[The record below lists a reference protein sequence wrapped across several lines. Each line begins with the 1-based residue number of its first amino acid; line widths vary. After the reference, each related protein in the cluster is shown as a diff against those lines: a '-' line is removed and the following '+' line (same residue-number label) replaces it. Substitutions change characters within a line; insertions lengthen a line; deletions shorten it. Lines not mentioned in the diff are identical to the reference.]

1 MSSDTADLRSR
12 ASAALVSPPVNPL
25 PLVSVVIPAF
35 NPRFFQRALMGAL
48 GQVYAHLEVIVCDD
62 SPGDEIQRM
71 VEAAAQTTHVPLRY
85 VRNPRRLGFVGN
97 LKECLAQASGDYIKF
112 LCDDDQ
118 LFALAVQL
126 QAQQLSQHA
135 DANLVLSQRLFWD
148 ADDIQL
154 PERMENSALSPG
166 SAVYKGDDLLAI
178 FESFPLNFLGGL
190 SSSMFR
196 RKDVLELLPA
206 LTQPDHCFTAT
217 LDLALYICLMRRGNV
232 VVLNNVLS
240 VERLHP
246 ERISRQQAMKDAT
259 EQERG
264 WLVQMLTARSGEQAP
279 AKGWVRYQPLT
290 DEELAGGPALPRRWQ
305 EFCLGRSL
313 GVKHST
319 QQWWVGVTSES
330 FAELYSHWL
339 SCRTLTAL
347 QQAQLPN
354 TLSQWPYRPKI
365 VAVVIDKE
373 GSRAGLELTLS
384 SLDEQLYPAELVLV
398 LSRHCTEA
406 RLEERIFT
414 LPLQDDPY
422 TQLNALLP
430 QLDGAQWC
438 YLLQAGDRL
447 TAPALLMLAERI
459 AMNDT
464 LQCVYSD
471 EGALREGESA
481 EPVFKP
487 DFNLDLMRSYPY
499 VGRALAFSRAA
510 LQVVG
515 GFDAQFGELA
525 PHDALWR
532 LFERSGDT
540 AIGHVSEL
548 MLESSLSLP
557 KWLASPE
564 VLEQNLKVT
573 EAHLNRC
580 GIAHA
585 IHAGEKLALLNRI
598 EYLHPQQPLVSIL
611 LIVKDQLPALQRCV
625 ETLLEKTAYTRYEI
639 LIVDNGSQTPDAR
652 AWLEAME
659 QLDPTLLRV
668 LRCPQGDGDVTLY
681 NEAASAARGEYLL
694 LLNPYAMITHGDW
707 LGELVS
713 QAQRPEVGVVGA
725 KLFGS
730 DGQVLHAGLILGLH
744 GPAGVPFYGEGLN
757 ASGYLQRLQVV
768 SDLSAVG
775 ADCLMV
781 RTALYAELG
790 GLNDQQYGKDLS
802 HVDLCLR
809 VRQTGH
815 LVVWTPHALL
825 AIGAQPVAVRNVEQQ
840 AQRVQEQERFY
851 LRWLPLIARDPA
863 YNPNL
868 ALSSLGGGSFNL
880 EAGLI
885 SGWSPFATARLP
897 RILALPINDSAI
909 GHYRVTQPLIELQAA
924 GRAEGTI
931 HYNTPSIIEVERQ
944 SPDIIVFQGR
954 YSKARIEEIERFKKY
969 SNARRIFEL
978 DDYIIHVPTKNTHSR
993 GMPDHHEMER
1003 LVSDGIR
1010 LCDRVVVSTQPLADA
1025 LSSMHH
1031 DIRVVPNMLAPEW
1044 WSGLR
1049 SHRRTTAKPRVGWGG
1064 GTSHSGDLEIIA
1076 EVVRT
1081 LADEVDWVFFG
1092 MCPDALRPF
1101 VHEFHPVIDL
1111 KLYPARLASLNLDL
1125 ALAPLEH
1132 HIFNDCK
1139 SNLRLLEYGA
1149 CGYPVICTDTL
1160 AYRGYLPCTRIY
1172 TNSTEEWLDAIRSH
1186 LADPDASYRKGDALR
1201 ETVLRDYMLRD
1212 DNLQHW
1218 VNGWLAD

>member
-1 MSSDTADLRSR
+1 
-12 ASAALVSPPVNPL
+12 VNPV
-25 PLVSVVIPAF
+25 PLVSIVIPAF
-35 NPRFFQRALMGAL
+35 NPRFFQRALKGAL
-48 GQVYAHLEVIVCDD
+48 GQTYAHLEVIVCDD
-62 SPGDEIQRM
+62 SPGDEIERM
-71 VEAAAQTTHVPLRY
+71 VQACALANEVPLRY
-85 VRNPRRLGFVGN
+85 VRNPHRLGFIGN
-97 LKECLAQASGDYIKF
+97 LKACLGQARGEYVKF

-118 LFALAVQL
+118 LFALSVQL

-135 DANLVLSQRLFWD
+135 DVNLVLSQRLFWD

-154 PERMENSALSPG
+154 PERMENSALAPG
-166 SAVYKGDDLLAI
+166 SAIYRGDDLLAI
-178 FESFPLNFLGGL
+178 FESFPLNFVGGL

-196 RKDVLELLPA
+196 RADVLELLPA
-206 LTQPDHCFTAT
+206 LTQPEHCFTAT

-246 ERISRQQAMKDAT
+246 ERLSRVQAIRDAI
-259 EQERG
+259 EQERV

-290 DEELAGGPALPRRWQ
+290 EAELAGGLAQPREWE

-313 GVKHST
+313 GVKNST

-339 SCRTLTAL
+339 SCRTLTPL
-347 QQAQLPN
+347 QQSQLPN
-354 TLSQWPYRPKI
+354 TLSHWPYRPKM
-365 VAVVIDKE
+365 VAVVIDRT
-373 GSRAGLELTLS
+373 GSRSALETTLA
-384 SLDEQLYPAELVLV
+384 SLDEQLYPAERVLV
-398 LSRHCTEA
+398 LARGCNESRVEG
-406 RLEERIFT
+406 RMFT
-414 LPLQDDPY
+414 VPLQDDPHA
-422 TQLNALLP
+422 QLNELLP
-430 QLDGAQWC
+430 QLQGAQWC

-447 TAPALLMLAERI
+447 TTSALLILAERI
-459 AMNDT
+459 AMNDS
-464 LQCVYSD
+464 LQCIYSD

-487 DFNLDLMRSYPY
+487 DFNLDLLRSYPY
-499 VGRALAFSRAA
+499 VGRALAFSCDG
-510 LQVVG
+510 LQAVG
-515 GFDAQFGELA
+515 GFDPAFGEMA

-532 LFERSGDT
+532 LFEQSGDA

-548 MLESSLSLP
+548 LLESALSLP
-557 KWLASPE
+557 KWLALPE
-564 VLEQNLKVT
+564 VREQNLNVVR
-573 EAHLNRC
+573 AHLDRC
-580 GIAHA
+580 A
-585 IHAGEKLALLNRI
+585 IEHRIQPADGMALLNRI
-598 EYLHPQQPLVSIL
+598 EYLHPHRPLVSVM
-611 LIVKDQLPALQRCV
+611 LIVKDQLAALQRCV
-625 ETLLEKTAYTRYEI
+625 ETLLEKTGYNRFEL
-639 LIVDNGSQTPDAR
+639 LIIDNGNQMPETR
-652 AWLEAME
+652 AWLDGMA
-659 QLDPTLLRV
+659 QLDPALLRV
-668 LRCPQGDGDVTLY
+668 LRYPQTDCEVALY
-681 NEAASAARGEYLL
+681 NQACPEARGEYLL
-694 LLNPYAMITHGDW
+694 LLNPYAMITHGQW
-707 LGELVS
+707 LGELVN

-730 DGQVLHAGLILGLH
+730 EGQVLHAGLILGLH
-744 GPAGVPFYGEGLN
+744 GPAGRPFYGEGLN

-781 RTALYAELG
+781 RKALFVELG
-790 GLNDQQYGKDLS
+790 GLDDKHYGDGLS

-809 VRQTGH
+809 VRQSGH

-825 AIGAQPVAVRNVEQQ
+825 ALGTQPAVGNGAGEYERQ
-840 AQRVQEQERFY
+840 VQEQERFY
-851 LRWLPLIARDPA
+851 QRWLPLIARDPA

-868 ALSSLGGGSFNL
+868 ALNSLGGGSFNL

-885 SGWSPFATARLP
+885 TGWTPFSTTRLP
-897 RILALPINDSAI
+897 QILALPINDSAI
-909 GHYRVTQPLIELQAA
+909 GHYRVTQPLIELQGA
-924 GRAEGTI
+924 GRAVGKI
-931 HYNTPSIIEVERQ
+931 HYNTPSILEVERQ

-978 DDYIIHVPTKNTHSR
+978 DDYIIHVPKKNSHSR
-993 GMPDHHEMER
+993 GMPESDEMQR
-1003 LVSDGIR
+1003 LVAEGIR

-1044 WSGLR
+1044 WNGLR
-1049 SHRRTTAKPRVGWGG
+1049 SQRRTTIKPRVGWGG

-1076 EVVRT
+1076 DVVRI

-1092 MCPDALRPF
+1092 MCPDALRPY
-1101 VHEFHPVIDL
+1101 VKEFHPVIDL

-1172 TNSTEEWLDAIRSH
+1172 TNSTEEWLEAIRSH
-1186 LADPDASYRKGDALR
+1186 LADPDASYRQGDALR